1 MSGRTLPL
9 RTLAGVALTLGLVGA
24 ALVIT
29 PEGIDLGSAVA
40 FRPHAPD
47 WALFASLAPAIQV
60 HVAAAAAAF
69 MLGLVQLWGAKG
81 TAGHRAI
88 GWAWVIVM
96 LTAAISSLFIRQLN
110 HGLFS
115 FIHILT
121 GLVLVGLPMGVY
133 AARKG
138 RIAAHR
144 KHMTGMFVGGVLLA
158 GALAF
163 LPGRVM
169 WELLLG

>member
-1 MSGRTLPL
+1 
-9 RTLAGVALTLGLVGA
+9 
-24 ALVIT
+24 
-29 PEGIDLGSAVA
+29 
-40 FRPHAPD
+40 
-47 WALFASLAPAIQV
+47 
-60 HVAAAAAAF
+60 
-69 MLGLVQLWGAKG
+69 
-81 TAGHRAI
+81 
-88 GWAWVIVM
+88 VM